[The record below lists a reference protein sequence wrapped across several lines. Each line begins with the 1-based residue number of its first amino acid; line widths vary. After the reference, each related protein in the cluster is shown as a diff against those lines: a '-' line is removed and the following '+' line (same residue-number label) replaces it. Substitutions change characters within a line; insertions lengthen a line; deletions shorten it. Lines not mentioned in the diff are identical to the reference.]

1 MPLDALAPDQRAVVQ
16 LVLQRERSY
25 AQIAELLKISEDAV
39 RARAHA
45 GLSALA
51 PDVELPADKLA
62 QISDFLLG
70 QQNGKPRQATRRL
83 LRSSNGARKWAE
95 TVRAQLEDVG
105 GSLPDLPPRSR
116 EAEPPAG
123 AAAAAAVAP
132 AEPVAAAKPS
142 APEAT
147 TPAASTPAETT
158 PVETTSTA
166 AAAAGAAAD
175 RPAPR
180 PRPLRGAGA
189 GGDVPTPSTSSAVA
203 AGSSRIGGAVLIG
216 VVLLALVGLV
226 LYWFVFKSDDSSP
239 SSNSSS
245 GATATATATPS
256 ATPQAVGQI
265 PLRAVNGSKGTG
277 VMRLYTAQGQLA
289 FTLQGTGVPPNK
301 RNEAYAVWFTTP
313 GGGSQRLGFAQPV
326 GSNGQ
331 LGTSGPRTEDL
342 DKFPRWLARYKQV
355 VVSRERSGNAKQP
368 GPIIL
373 RGTLPRGS
381 G

>member
-16 LVLQRERSY
+16 LVLQRDRSY

-51 PDVELPADKLA
+51 PGVELPADKLA
-62 QISDFLLG
+62 QVSDFLLG

-83 LRSSNGARKWAE
+83 LRSSNGAREWAE

-105 GSLPDLPPRSR
+105 GALPELPPRAR
-116 EAEPPAG
+116 AAEP
-123 AAAAAAVAP
+123 AP
-132 AEPVAAAKPS
+132 AAPAPVAAAEAADETPPDTGETEAEA
-142 APEAT
+142 APE
-147 TPAASTPAETT
+147 PAPA
-158 PVETTSTA
+158 PTA
-166 AAAAGAAAD
+166 ANPD

-180 PRPLRGAGA
+180 PRPLRDPSAAGGGAG
-189 GGDVPTPSTSSAVA
+189 VPAPSTSAAVA

-216 VVLLALVGLV
+216 GVLLALVGGL
-226 LYWFVFKSDDSSP
+226 LYVFVHNSDSDSSSSP
-239 SSNSSS
+239 SGNSS
-245 GATATATATPS
+245 GAAASATATPS

-265 PLRAVNGSKGTG
+265 ALRGVNGSKGRG
-277 VMRLYTAQGQLA
+277 LMRLYTAQGQLA
-289 FTLQGTGVPPNK
+289 FTLAATGVPPNK
-301 RNEAYAVWFTTP
+301 TNEAYAVWFTTP

-355 VVSRERSGNAKQP
+355 VVSRERNGNARTP

-373 RGTLPRGS
+373 RGALPRGS

>member
-45 GLSALA
+45 GLAALA
-51 PDVELPADKLA
+51 PDVELPPDKLA

-83 LRSSNGARKWAE
+83 LRSSNGAREWAE

-105 GSLPDLPPRSR
+105 GALPELPARARAP
-116 EAEPPAG
+116 EP
-123 AAAAAAVAP
+123 AAAAA
-132 AEPVAAAKPS
+132 PVAAAG
-142 APEAT
+142 APEETAAEASAAET
-147 TPAASTPAETT
+147 ETDPEPGAGPAA
-158 PVETTSTA
+158 TA
-166 AAAAGAAAD
+166 APG

-180 PRPLRGAGA
+180 PRPLRDPSAAGGGAG
-189 GGDVPTPSTSSAVA
+189 VPAPSTSAAVA

-216 VVLLALVGLV
+216 VVLLALVGV
-226 LYWFVFKSDDSSP
+226 LLYVFVHKSGSDNPSP
-239 SSNSSS
+239 SGNSSS
-245 GATATATATPS
+245 AAATATATPS

-265 PLRAVNGSKGTG
+265 TLRGVNGSKGTG
-277 VMRLYTAQGQLA
+277 LMRLYTAQGQLA
-289 FTLQGTGVPPNK
+289 FTLAATGVPPNK
-301 RNEAYAVWFTTP
+301 TNEAYAVWFTTP

-355 VVSRERSGNAKQP
+355 VVSRERNGNARTP
-368 GPIIL
+368 GAIIL
-373 RGTLPRGS
+373 RGALPRGS

>member
-51 PDVELPADKLA
+51 PDVEIPADKLA
-62 QISDFLLG
+62 QVSDFLLG
-70 QQNGKPRQATRRL
+70 QQDGKPRQATRRL
-83 LRSSNGARKWAE
+83 LRSSNGAREWAE

-105 GSLPDLPPRSR
+105 GALPELPPRSR
-116 EAEPPAG
+116 ERESAATAG
-123 AAAAAAVAP
+123 
-132 AEPVAAAKPS
+132 AEPVAAAV
-142 APEAT
+142 APDP
-147 TPAASTPAETT
+147 PAAEDPAQE
-158 PVETTSTA
+158 PAAEQPASVA
-166 AAAAGAAAD
+166 AAAAGPG

-180 PRPLRGAGA
+180 PRPLREKAAA
-189 GGDVPTPSTSSAVA
+189 GGGPDLPAPSTSGALA

-216 VVLLALVGLV
+216 VVLLALVGLL
-226 LYWFVFKSDDSSP
+226 LYLFVFKSDDP
-239 SSNSSS
+239 SSSSDTSSS
-245 GATATATATPS
+245 AAATATATPS

-265 PLRAVNGSKGTG
+265 ALRGVNGSKGTG

-289 FTLQGTGVPPNK
+289 FTLAATGVPPNK
-301 RNEAYAVWFTTP
+301 SNEAYAVWFTTP

-331 LGTSGPRTEDL
+331 LGTTGPRTEDL
-342 DKFPRWLARYKQV
+342 AKFPRWLARYKQV
-355 VVSRERSGNAKQP
+355 VVSRERTGNARTP